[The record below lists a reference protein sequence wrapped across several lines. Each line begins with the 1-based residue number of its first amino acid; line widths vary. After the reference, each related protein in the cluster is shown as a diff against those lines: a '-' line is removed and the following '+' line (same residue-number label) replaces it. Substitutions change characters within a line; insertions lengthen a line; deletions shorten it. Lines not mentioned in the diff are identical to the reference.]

1 MKSLSSLLKK
11 SDKNTERSGV
21 DVDAKVDTDVTTS
34 SARESGTGQLEKLI
48 NKGGTVHV
56 DNSCSTININFLFD
70 GKDDE
75 EKKQIA
81 RDIFAEFSNRNSKL
95 VCEKSASEV
104 AEYNAYAQG
113 SDDSVLVEFFSNK
126 ISSFDLQ
133 VLKTGLYIRYL
144 TNCREFEKAKQ
155 IRDKAIRANSRAQNI
170 INLVTEGYFESYI
183 KPIFEESDDIA
194 ALEHYDEVVTYLPE
208 MVFVHSEMTVPD
220 IVEKVE
226 SKITQRARYHAVEV
240 KRIMVNGIGLQCVQN
255 IMEAQVEL
263 SRRHP
268 EYNYSFNDPHMGT
281 MRRGRLEIILD
292 S

>member
-1 MKSLSSLLKK
+1 MPLFKKLS
-11 SDKNTERSGV
+11 KNSNDPKVSV
-21 DVDAKVDTDVTTS
+21 DTQVDTDVSTS
-34 SARESGTGQLEKLI
+34 SVKESGTGQLEKLK
-48 NKGGTVHV
+48 NKNGTVRI
-56 DNSCSTININFLFD
+56 DNSRNTTVSINILFD
-70 GKDDE
+70 GKNDE
-75 EKKQIA
+75 EKRQIA
-81 RDIFAEFSNRNSKL
+81 REIFEEFNNRGARIVSA
-95 VCEKSASEV
+95 KSVDEIAG
-104 AEYNAYAQG
+104 YNDYAQKSG
-113 SDDSVLVEFFSNK
+113 DEDLVEFFRNK

-133 VLKTGLYIRYL
+133 ILKTGFYIRHL

-155 IRDKAIRANSRAQNI
+155 IRANAVRANSRAQNI

-183 KPIFEESDDIA
+183 KPIFEESDDTA

-208 MVFVHSEMTVPD
+208 MVFVHNEMTVFD

-226 SKITQRARYHAVEV
+226 SKIAQRARYHAVEV